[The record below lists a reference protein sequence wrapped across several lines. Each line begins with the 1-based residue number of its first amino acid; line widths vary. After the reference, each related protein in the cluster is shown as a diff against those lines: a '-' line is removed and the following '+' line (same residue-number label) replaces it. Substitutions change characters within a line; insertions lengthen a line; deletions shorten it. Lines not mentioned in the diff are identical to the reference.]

1 MAYYRENFPKTT
13 YPAASVLPKMHLLEC
28 HMVDWLRQHHLGTG
42 LMGEQGAESIHAHLH
57 RLETTYATIPKRL
70 DRLKQIFKMYSVEV
84 DPSLQTLK
92 PAMKTRKRRR
102 PSVEDS
108 S

>member
-1 MAYYRENFPKTT
+1 MAYYRENFPRTT
-13 YPAASVLPKMHLLEC
+13 FPAASVLPKMHLLEC

-42 LMGEQGAESIHAHLH
+42 LMGEQGAESIHTHLH
-57 RLETTYATIPKRL
+57 RLENTYATIPNRL

-92 PAMKTRKRRR
+92 PAIKTRKRRR
-102 PSVEDS
+102 SSLEDTS
-108 S
+108 